1 MSRVRAD
8 IHGATGDNTSPHLLR
23 DYFNLTNLIY
33 NKLTNLIMK
42 QNTMTEVMGYEAP
55 NFDVVLAVVERGFE
69 ASLPGVSIN
78 PWVIEDDSLVF

>member
-1 MSRVRAD
+1 
-8 IHGATGDNTSPHLLR
+8 
-23 DYFNLTNLIY
+23 
-33 NKLTNLIMK
+33 MK

-78 PWVIEDDSLVF
+78 PWESEDDSLVF

>member
-1 MSRVRAD
+1 MAQL
-8 IHGATGDNTSPHLLR
+8 ATIPRYICRETI
-23 DYFNLTNLIY
+23 LTNLIY
-33 NKLTNLIMK
+33 NTIFMK

-78 PWVIEDDSLVF
+78 PWESEDDSLVF